1 MSKKLSIVTIGV
13 GVLVCGI
20 CAFVYFTEARP
31 GETPEAG
38 FLILV
43 LCGVMALSIGVLGL
57 LGFFNRK
64 DGKADGGSAGQPP
77 PSHKSL
83 AIIVT
88 IVSFACS
95 YFLVRKLV
103 TWLSG

>member
-1 MSKKLSIVTIGV
+1 MNKKQSIVTIGV

-20 CAFVYFTEARP
+20 CAFAYFTQARP
-31 GETPEAG
+31 GEIPEAG

-43 LCGVMALSIGVLGL
+43 LCGVIALLIGALGL

-64 DGKADGGSAGQPP
+64 GGKADGGSAGQPL
-77 PSHKSL
+77 PSYKSL

-88 IVSFACS
+88 VATFAYS

-103 TWLSG
+103 TWFSG